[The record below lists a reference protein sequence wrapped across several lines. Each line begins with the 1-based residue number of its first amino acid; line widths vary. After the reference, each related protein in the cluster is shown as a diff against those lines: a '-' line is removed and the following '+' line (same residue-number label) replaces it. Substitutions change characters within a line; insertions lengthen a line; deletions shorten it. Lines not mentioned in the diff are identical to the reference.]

1 MKVIGLTGGAGAGK
15 SAVAGLLE
23 AKGILYLDADRFAR
37 EVVAPGMPALREIE
51 ESFGADM
58 LLPDGSLDR
67 ERMADRVFSDNVAR
81 EKLEAITHPRILKM
95 IGEEIVKARAS
106 GRYQAAVVEASLL
119 FESGCEDM
127 MDEIWVVDAAE
138 DRQVARM
145 MRRSGMTEDM
155 ARERL
160 RAQMNPGERQDRA
173 DILIEN
179 NGSLEDLAKAVDET
193 WANAQA
199 RWSHG
204 EA

>member
-37 EVVAPGMPALREIE
+37 EVVAPGTPALREIVE
-51 ESFGADM
+51 FFGTDM
-58 LLPDGSLDR
+58 LMPDGSLDR
-67 ERMADRVFSDNVAR
+67 GRMAGRIFTDSAAR
-81 EKLEAITHPRILKM
+81 EKLEAITHPRILAM
-95 IGEEIVKARAS
+95 IGEEIEKARAS
-106 GRYQAAVVEASLL
+106 GRYPAAVVEAPLL
-119 FESGCEDM
+119 FESGCVDM
-127 MDEIWVVDAAE
+127 MDEIWVVNATE
-138 DRQVARM
+138 DRQIARM
-145 MRRSGMTEDM
+145 IRRGLTTGM

-160 RAQMNPGERQDRA
+160 RAQMDPEERQDRA

-179 NGSLEDLAKAVDET
+179 NGSLDDLSKAVDEA
-193 WANAQA
+193 WADAQA